1 MVAELACGMPDEPWI
16 DAGPAIRIPRAE
28 LVYRATPAGGPG
40 GQHVNRV
47 ATRIELWWNVAAT
60 VALSEPQRAVLRDR
74 LAGRI
79 DGEGWL
85 RVVAADSRSQ
95 TRNREAATERL
106 GALVA
111 AALKP
116 RKKRKATRVSPS
128 QKRARLEAK
137 RRRSEAKR
145 LRGRVRPDD

>member
-1 MVAELACGMPDEPWI
+1 MPDEPWI
-16 DAGPAIRIPRAE
+16 DAGPDVRIPRAE

-60 VALSEPQRAVLRDR
+60 VALSAPQRAVVRDR
-74 LAGRI
+74 LTGRI
-79 DGEGWL
+79 DGDGWL
-85 RVVAADSRSQ
+85 RIVAADSRSQ
-95 TRNREAATERL
+95 ARNREAATGRL

-116 RKKRKATRVSPS
+116 RKKRKATRVSPA

-145 LRGRVRPDD
+145 LRGRVRSDD

>member
-1 MVAELACGMPDEPWI
+1 MPDEPWI
-16 DAGPAIRIPRAE
+16 DAGPDVRIPRAE

-60 VALSEPQRAVLRDR
+60 VALSAPQRAVVRDR
-74 LAGRI
+74 LTGRI
-79 DGEGWL
+79 DGDGWL
-85 RVVAADSRSQ
+85 RIVAADSRSQ
-95 TRNREAATERL
+95 ARNREAATGRL

-116 RKKRKATRVSPS
+116 RKKRKATRVSPA

>member
-1 MVAELACGMPDEPWI
+1 MPDEPWI
-16 DAGPAIRIPRAE
+16 DAGPAVRIPRAE
-28 LVYRATPAGGPG
+28 LLYRATPSGGPG

-47 ATRIELWWNVAAT
+47 ATRIELWWNVATT
-60 VALSEPQRAVLRDR
+60 VALDEPQRATVRDR

-79 DGEGWL
+79 DRDGWL
-85 RVVAADSRSQ
+85 RIVAADSRSQ

-106 GALVA
+106 SALVA

-116 RKKRKATRVSPS
+116 RKKRKATRVSPA

-137 RRRSEAKR
+137 RRRSDAKR
-145 LRGRVRPDD
+145 LRGRVRPDE